1 MMYIEDICGELW
13 SCNKIDMHKNKIKKT
28 VNAFLYSDKPELEKD
43 EMVVDESV
51 YQIPEQ
57 WYRLHNDM
65 LFSGGFLCTFF
76 RQDS

>member
-1 MMYIEDICGELW
+1 
-13 SCNKIDMHKNKIKKT
+13 MHKNKIKKT

-57 WYRLHNDM
+57 
-65 LFSGGFLCTFF
+65 
-76 RQDS
+76 